1 MKLLAKYKTYIFSG
15 LAILAFCTLMFLF
28 DVPCPVKYL
37 TGISCAGCGMSRA
50 LLSALRLDLSAAFY
64 YHPLWIAVIPG
75 ACLFAFFGANGKK
88 RALSITLWSFG
99 AVFVAVWL
107 YRVFFTESSVVEIS
121 LHEGAIARLIEWI
134 SNVLAR

>member
-1 MKLLAKYKTYIFSG
+1 
-15 LAILAFCTLMFLF
+15 
-28 DVPCPVKYL
+28 
-37 TGISCAGCGMSRA
+37 MSRA
-50 LLSALRLDLSAAFY
+50 CLSALTLDFVSAFE

-88 RALSITLWSFG
+88 RASSITLWSFG
-99 AVFVAVWL
+99 VVFVAVWL
-107 YRVFFTESSVVEIS
+107 YRLIFTDSSVVEVS